1 MLSHARVN
9 WRQLRTTSLQ
19 RLGFSQAAGRDVD
32 FEQAVLRV
40 TLAAAVLCYAIYV
53 VLFDGGL
60 TRGMLL
66 AVIATSLVLAA
77 GLWMTWWFKRHSARP
92 TAMRYFGICAD
103 LIPMTIGLWGA
114 GESGVPV
121 IGIYL
126 WVTVGNGFRFG
137 TRYLLFSYWLSA
149 VCFTALLVMVPFW
162 QQHRAIGVGL
172 GLVLATIPLYVLV
185 LLSRLTAQ
193 KDAALELSNAKSR
206 FVANVSHEL
215 RTPLTGVFA
224 VYDLLRRR
232 GLAPEERELVGSL
245 GNAIATLKGAVD
257 AVLQMSKLEA
267 GAERAEMRLFNL
279 RYFLAQI
286 NVLIKPQAV
295 AKNLSWAL
303 DIDPEVPSTVVG
315 DPAHLQHIL
324 GNLLNNAFKFTAR
337 GSVGLRVKRI
347 PGNGV
352 RFEVTD
358 TGIGIPIDQQHSLF
372 ERFVQADASATRK
385 FGGTGLGTSIAHD
398 LVLLMGGTIGVQ
410 STPGYGASFWV
421 ELPLGESSAVLPVIA
436 DSAGVVGGSS
446 NPKVL
451 LLGHA
456 SDERDELVTSI
467 AACGVKPVVHDLGTS
482 LPSFAANEYLAG
494 LLLSPPEEAKAY
506 SESVIHDRAGTTCPW
521 VVITKTC
528 TSVQAAALFKAGASA
543 VLSPTLRIDDWHR
556 ELAALASRIN
566 LHANDNGAAPPLLS
580 RKSLR
585 IVLADDNRSNQML
598 LARILQ
604 DAGHLVSMVARG
616 DEAYDL
622 MSGGNVDL
630 ALLDLNMPEMSG
642 PDATKLFRAGE
653 TGSGKRLPIIILS
666 ADATAAARDESL
678 AAGANDYITKPV
690 TADMLLATIERITSA
705 PPATSLSRKGPQSAI
720 ANSLPSDIGT
730 SAPIQPPIPSVATT
744 TRGAEKLTPILV
756 DADRIDALRRISGS
770 DRHFL
775 THYVNAAFDD
785 LETAVVELRGAV
797 ETGNVRAARDALHKI
812 DGTGASIGAVALLA
826 SAKSMRNY
834 LSQSLDSDAQD
845 ALAELAT
852 TCTLT
857 KSAVTALLHGRPAMS
872 RPR

>member
-1 MLSHARVN
+1 MLPHARVN
-9 WRQLRTTSLQ
+9 WRQLRTTALR

-40 TLAAAVLCYAIYV
+40 TLAAAVLCYAFYV

-149 VCFTALLVMVPFW
+149 ICFTALLVMVPFW

-232 GLAPEERELVGSL
+232 RLAAEERDLVGSL
-245 GNAIATLKGAVD
+245 GNAISTLKGAVD

-267 GAERAEMRLFNL
+267 GAERADMRLFNL

-295 AKNLSWAL
+295 AKSLSWTL
-303 DIDPEVPSTVVG
+303 DVEPDVPSTVIG

-324 GNLLNNAFKFTAR
+324 GNLLNNAFKFTAK

-347 PGNGV
+347 PGSGV

-358 TGIGIPIDQQHSLF
+358 TGIGIPIEQQDSLF

-410 STPGYGASFWV
+410 STPGHGATFWV
-421 ELPLGESSAVLPVIA
+421 ELPLGEPGAALPSESQTVI
-436 DSAGVVGGSS
+436 GGSAD
-446 NPKVL
+446 PKVL

-456 SDERDELVTSI
+456 SDERDELITSI
-467 AACGVKPVVHDLGTS
+467 AACGVKPVVHDLAS
-482 LPSFAANEYLAG
+482 PPPSFAANEYLAG
-494 LLLSPPEEAKAY
+494 LLLLPPEEARAY
-506 SESVIHDRAGTTCPW
+506 SESVLLDRAGAVCPW
-521 VVITKTC
+521 VVITRTC
-528 TSVQAAALFKAGASA
+528 TSMQAAALFKTGASA

-556 ELAALASRIN
+556 EFAALASRIN
-566 LHANDNGAAPPLLS
+566 LHANDNVAAPPLLS

-604 DAGHLVSMVARG
+604 DAGHVVSMVARG

-653 TGSGKRLPIIILS
+653 TGSGHRLPIVILS
-666 ADATAAARDESL
+666 ADATASARDESL

-705 PPATSLSRKGPQSAI
+705 TATTALSRQGSRSALANPPA
-720 ANSLPSDIGT
+720 SDI
-730 SAPIQPPIPSVATT
+730 AAPVPIQPSKTPLATVA
-744 TRGAEKLTPILV
+744 RNAEKLTPMLV
-756 DADRIDALRRISGS
+756 DADRIDSLRRISGG
-770 DRHFL
+770 DRQFL
-775 THYVNAAFDD
+775 TQYVNAAFDD
-785 LETAVVELRGAV
+785 LESAVVELRNAV
-797 ETGNVRAARDALHKI
+797 ETGNARAARDALHKI

-834 LSQSLDSDAQD
+834 LSQTLDSDAQD

-857 KSAVTALLHGRPAMS
+857 KSAVTAVLHARPAVS